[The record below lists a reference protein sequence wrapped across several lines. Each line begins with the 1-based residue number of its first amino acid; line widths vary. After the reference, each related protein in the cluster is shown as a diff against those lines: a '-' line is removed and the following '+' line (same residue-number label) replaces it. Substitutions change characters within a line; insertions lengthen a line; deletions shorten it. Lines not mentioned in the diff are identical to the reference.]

1 MQKIVQIVRK
11 FINVPFAKKIF
22 QSFIT
27 DNLKFSNF
35 LNSHRKVAK
44 SWPSDPPPPPF
55 KKPPL
60 LGKMSGSAYGSYYM
74 QIVVQTKSYGLLDL
88 LSTLIK

>member
-44 SWPSDPPPPPF
+44 SWPSDPPPPL
-55 KKPPL
+55 KNPL
-60 LGKMSGSAYGSYYM
+60 SWEKC
-74 QIVVQTKSYGLLDL
+74 LDL
-88 LSTLIK
+88 RMEVTTCR